1 MTKPAYYN
9 VTTPVEG
16 NDGKTRFNKVGV
28 AFPQNDDAKSHM
40 KIILHSIPLSGELVL
55 FAPKE
60 GNGDDQD

>member
-1 MTKPAYYN
+1 MTPTYYN

-28 AFPQNDDAKSHM
+28 AFPQKDGAKCHM
-40 KIILHSIPLSGELVL
+40 KIQLFAMPTNGELVL

-60 GNGDDQD
+60 DNGDPE